1 MVLPAPPG
9 PPRPELADVG
19 RTGRR
24 VLRLGLGWARAD
36 EAPTLPGLLADHL
49 GPDAA
54 ALPVVGETWPAY
66 EHVNLQAG
74 LDAWLAGEGRSHRL
88 VGLTGFQHRMFSLA
102 DLSQPEA
109 AMHGPGVGSV
119 AMARMAVGPDGA
131 TRPCVRC
138 GLYLVSQDGV
148 HLALLLRKNEQH
160 GPDPGVVL
168 EVLCADWELAD
179 AVLADVRRLALVN
192 NVFRGQ
198 VVSFGSEMFGPRET
212 ALTFHE
218 RPHLPREALVLPPG
232 LLEEIEAQVVGVARH
247 APELQAAGL
256 HLKRGLLLH
265 GPPGTGKTH
274 TVRYL
279 LSQMDGHTV
288 VILSGSAM
296 HLVASACSVARALQP
311 ALVVVEDVDLIAE
324 ARGMQPGGHP
334 LLFQLLNEM
343 DGLGEDVDVT
353 FLLTTNRADLLEPAL
368 AARPGRV
375 DLAVEI
381 PLPDAASRRRLV
393 ELYRGKLK
401 LAPEAL
407 EEAVAGTEGVT
418 ASFIKELLRRAAL
431 VAATVSTKPGP
442 LQVSQAHLHEALD
455 RLLGERNRLTRVLL
469 GGEAP
474 EAARPSHVA
483 WMSEAPPL
491 PGKGPPR

>member
-1 MVLPAPPG
+1 
-9 PPRPELADVG
+9 
-19 RTGRR
+19 
-24 VLRLGLGWARAD
+24 
-36 EAPTLPGLLADHL
+36 
-49 GPDAA
+49 
-54 ALPVVGETWPAY
+54 
-66 EHVNLQAG
+66 
-74 LDAWLAGEGRSHRL
+74 
-88 VGLTGFQHRMFSLA
+88 
-102 DLSQPEA
+102 
-109 AMHGPGVGSV
+109 
-119 AMARMAVGPDGA
+119 
-131 TRPCVRC
+131 
-138 GLYLVSQDGV
+138 
-148 HLALLLRKNEQH
+148 
-160 GPDPGVVL
+160 VVL
-168 EVLCADWELAD
+168 EVLCVDWERAD

-218 RPHLPREALVLPPG
+218 RPRLPREALVLPPG
-232 LLEEIEAQVVGVARH
+232 LLEEIEAQVLEVARH

-279 LSQMDGHTV
+279 LSRLGDHTV

-324 ARGMQPGGHP
+324 ARGMHPAGHP

-393 ELYRGKLK
+393 ELYRGKLE
-401 LAPEAL
+401 LAPKAL

-431 VAATVSTKPGP
+431 VAATAGTKPGP
-442 LQVSQAHLHEALD
+442 LRVSQAHLHEALD

-474 EAARPSHVA
+474 EAVRPSPAA
-483 WMSEAPPL
+483 WMSEAPPP
-491 PGKGPPR
+491 PGKGH